1 MVSIVS
7 PERYGHPS
15 PMQSHARAPA
25 GSARPSARSE
35 AVKSSRNAVPGKSM
49 HRPVVGGYAN
59 PVGVDGNLLLSL
71 LLLPRA
77 AASAFACAH
86 PDASFVVLAFVS

>member
-1 MVSIVS
+1 
-7 PERYGHPS
+7 
-15 PMQSHARAPA
+15 
-25 GSARPSARSE
+25 
-35 AVKSSRNAVPGKSM
+35 M

-86 PDASFVVLAFVS
+86 PDASFVVLTFVS